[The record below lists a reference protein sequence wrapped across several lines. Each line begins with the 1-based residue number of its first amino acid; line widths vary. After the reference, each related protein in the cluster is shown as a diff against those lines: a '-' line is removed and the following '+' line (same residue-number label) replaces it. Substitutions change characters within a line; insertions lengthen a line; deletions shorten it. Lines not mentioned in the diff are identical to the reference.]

1 MDLIDN
7 PSLSLSPFVSV
18 VLALVLF
25 SSGIARQ
32 FRARR
37 VRLFLLAVA
46 ALLLAC
52 GVTVLLVI
60 PSAHVLS
67 WP

>member
-1 MDLIDN
+1 MEPFDTPI
-7 PSLSLSPFVSV
+7 SLSPFVSV

-32 FRARR
+32 FRPRR
-37 VRLFLLAVA
+37 TRLFLLAVA
-46 ALLLAC
+46 VLLLAC
-52 GVTVLLVI
+52 GLTVLLVT
-60 PSAHVLS
+60 PPAHPPN